1 LQPDGP
7 WRLLAGMASP
17 CIDVC
22 RYDEATGWCLGC
34 GMTRKDK
41 KHWKKEKERRPE
53 IRAVLPGRLAELALA
68 GEVTGKAAGKKKK
81 HRQDAAAPDPVG

>member
-1 LQPDGP
+1 
-7 WRLLAGMASP
+7 MASP

-22 RYDEATGWCLGC
+22 RYDEETRWCLGC

-53 IRAVLPGRLAELALA
+53 IRAALGGRLSELAAA
-68 GEVTGKAAGKKKK
+68 GHRVGEKAGKK
-81 HRQDAAAPDPVG
+81 

>member
-1 LQPDGP
+1 
-7 WRLLAGMASP
+7 MASP

-41 KHWKKEKERRPE
+41 MHWKREKDRRPD
-53 IRAVLPGRLAELALA
+53 ILAALTGRLETLA
-68 GEVTGKAAGKKKK
+68 AAGLTTGRTARRKPAKQAGGKL
-81 HRQDAAAPDPVG
+81 AATLDVAKG

>member
-1 LQPDGP
+1 
-7 WRLLAGMASP
+7 MASP

-41 KHWKKEKERRPE
+41 KHWKKEKDRRPA
-53 IRAVLPGRLAELALA
+53 IRAALPARLATLEASGRPT
-68 GEVTGKAAGKKKK
+68 GE
-81 HRQDAAAPDPVG
+81 AAAKPRKKAG